1 MDSENLLHVTPLV
14 PHTRRYYVGHLTG
27 PGVQRR
33 TEPRSFAHIIRRTCS
48 TPVFVCVLPLGHW
61 TCVLQGRGPSY
72 SSSHLSTHDR
82 CWFSVDM
89 YCIKEDRNETC
100 GFRFLQNMQRGSKEN
115 MDLWFILSLQSDAAW
130 GNICTTCYHVD
141 QNNKITGPVVLR
153 TDDVIVKEDREKAEL
168 LGCHSSFIAN

>member
-1 MDSENLLHVTPLV
+1 MWATWQVLVFREEQDPGPSLTSYAGPALHMCLCVCFPWDTGHVFFKGEARFTPL
-14 PHTRRYYVGHLTG
+14 
-27 PGVQRR
+27 
-33 TEPRSFAHIIRRTCS
+33 
-48 TPVFVCVLPLGHW
+48 
-61 TCVLQGRGPSY
+61 
-72 SSSHLSTHDR
+72 HLSTHDR
-82 CWFSVDM
+82 CWFSIDR

-130 GNICTTCYHVD
+130 GNIWITCYHVD
-141 QNNKITGPVVLR
+141 KNNKITGPVVLR